1 MQQLLLL
8 CVPNF
13 WYELI
18 FIFIFISNQPFLW
31 CKSWDTIM
39 VSIIFVPSTW
49 LAICLIL
56 SIFLWCK
63 FQQRILIFSWTYILH
78 PDLGALD
85 LRYLWSCQLYFIVL
99 SHACQDMINAKLLNS
114 MAGSHV
120 GIFISAFCGIEHVY
134 RDLHSTTK
142 HLCHNIPIHLLLC
155 WNSSR

>member
-1 MQQLLLL
+1 M
-8 CVPNF
+8 
-13 WYELI
+13 LI
-18 FIFIFISNQPFLW
+18 FNILRYNHGQQHYSSSDLQYVWSYHSFFDANFKKECRFFPQLIF
-31 CKSWDTIM
+31 CE
-39 VSIIFVPSTW
+39 IIF
-49 LAICLIL
+49 
-56 SIFLWCK
+56 
-63 FQQRILIFSWTYILH
+63 H

-99 SHACQDMINAKLLNS
+99 SHACQYMINAKLLNS

-155 WNSSR
+155 WNSSRY